1 MFKLSLIFATAALGA
16 SLFAQMD
23 HPISK
28 NAKHVTTCP
37 VTGEKVDMDA
47 ATKAHL
53 YADYKGNR
61 YFFCC
66 KVCPPTFAKNP
77 AKYASKPH
85 IKTPVT
91 PPMGAQ
97 KSTITVDNGFS
108 PKTIT
113 VKAGQPVQLTFDTK
127 HRGCA
132 TTVNFSSLGI
142 SKGLKDGA
150 KTIVTFTPKKAGTI
164 TYACPM
170 NMYKGTII
178 VK

>member
-1 MFKLSLIFATAALGA
+1 MFKLCMIFATVALGA
-16 SLFAQMD
+16 SLFAQMG
-23 HPISK
+23 HSAPK

-37 VTGEKVDMDA
+37 VSGEKVDMDR
-47 ATKAHL
+47 ATKARL
-53 YADYKGNR
+53 FADYKGNR

-66 KVCPPTFAKNP
+66 KDCPPVFAKNP
-77 AKYASKPH
+77 AKYAAKPH
-85 IKTPVT
+85 IKIPVT

-127 HRGCA
+127 RRGCA

-150 KTIVTFTPKKAGTI
+150 KTIVTFTPKKPGTI
-164 TYACPM
+164 TYSCPM

>member
-1 MFKLSLIFATAALGA
+1 MFKLSLIFVTAVLGT
-16 SLFAQMD
+16 SVLAQMG
-23 HPISK
+23 HPDPK
-28 NAKHVTTCP
+28 NAKHVITCP
-37 VTGEKVDMDA
+37 VSGEKVDMVK
-47 ATKAHL
+47 ATKARL
-53 YADYKGNR
+53 FADYKGNR

-66 KVCPPTFAKNP
+66 KDCPPTFAKNP

-85 IKTPVT
+85 VKTPVM
-91 PPMGAQ
+91 PPMGVQ
-97 KSTITVDNGFS
+97 KSTITVNNGFS

-113 VKAGQPVQLTFDTK
+113 VRAGQPVQLTFDTK

-142 SKGLKDGA
+142 SKALKDGS
-150 KTIVTFTPKKAGTI
+150 KTIVTFTPKKPGTI
-164 TYACPM
+164 VYACPM